1 MTKKLLSDASNSVLR
16 QTDLK
21 TVKLGS
27 KPFSTSIKYFVAF
40 QEISLAKTTI
50 YEDERKLRLFAKFF
64 EGLYESGG
72 CSTMDPRRF
81 DEPIISEFLVWMK
94 NRNLKASTQANY
106 VKVLNRLLML
116 FGNDVILRMRKNPIY
131 KFPKEPR
138 DTPIDALCAEELQLV
153 LDTTYNLRG
162 WSGQAFRGALTL
174 AFATAAR
181 PKEVLGAL
189 VEDLDLS
196 KMAFYIRH
204 PKGEGNWGNPQWIP
218 ILRVDMLHYILDFL
232 DDRDKMLMEYGI
244 QSDYLF
250 VNPGTGLPY
259 TDHHITLW
267 HILRVLIDVDMLQME
282 TAIARINLHTTF
294 FNKLII
300 AMRQKMHLLT
310 TIRQLTAIIATNGSN
325 SDNSVSHYL
334 LIFRFLHA
342 KLQIFFIFSSLFSF
356 YLYLCRVY
364 TTFMLWDKK
373 N

>member
-1 MTKKLLSDASNSVLR
+1 MPKKLLSDASNSVLR

-189 VEDLDLS
+189 GEDLDLS

-259 TDHHITLW
+259 TEKSMRGLKGKVEDMCGISFMVKEMRSTFASLTVNNCPERLNAVSEQ
-267 HILRVLIDVDMLQME
+267 LRHASPE
-282 TAIARINLHTTF
+282 TTRRYYARLDRQKAIKRSLGDTWKETRIN
-294 FNKLII
+294 
-300 AMRQKMHLLT
+300 
-310 TIRQLTAIIATNGSN
+310 
-325 SDNSVSHYL
+325 
-334 LIFRFLHA
+334 
-342 KLQIFFIFSSLFSF
+342 
-356 YLYLCRVY
+356 
-364 TTFMLWDKK
+364 
-373 N
+373 